1 MLGIEYGLLA
11 GVGSSMLI
19 LLYSVTYPPTSVLGQ
34 LPDLPWL
41 FKDVDRFAQANDVP
55 NIVIFRF
62 GSALHFANKNFLQ
75 RTLLRAVEE
84 RRSRS
89 REKIHTVILDS
100 SSLNFTD
107 VSGIR
112 LLQKLQEQLATIEIE
127 LILCNCRGAFRDGL
141 KKAGF
146 TAPRYMSIHDA
157 VRYAS
162 GKQPVAVRPDNVV
175 EEISRDTTNAVSLV

>member
-1 MLGIEYGLLA
+1 
-11 GVGSSMLI
+11 MLI

-41 FKDVDRFAQANDVP
+41 FKDVDRFAQAKDVA

-62 GSALHFANKNFLQ
+62 GSALHFANKDCLQ
-75 RTLLRAVEE
+75 RSLLRAVHE
-84 RRSRS
+84 RRTRS
-89 REKIHTVILDS
+89 KEKIHTVILDS

-112 LLQKLQEQLATIEIE
+112 LLQKLQEKLAAMEIE
-127 LILCNCRGAFRDGL
+127 LMLCNCRGAFRDGL

-162 GKQPVAVRPDNVV
+162 GKQPVVIKPED
-175 EEISRDTTNAVSLV
+175 ELTEIDDAEGKTNAVSLV